1 MPIYWLPIYWL
12 PTYWLSPLFVIAEE
26 EKAEKAE
33 EKAKAEEEEPSA
45 AAMQKK
51 VYKAHKQK
59 MKDLIPDFKIHNLDS
74 DSSSEEE
81 QTDA

>member
-1 MPIYWLPIYWL
+1 MILLIAYLLIAYSLIAYLIGLPVIGL
-12 PTYWLSPLFVIAEE
+12 PVIDE
-26 EKAEKAE
+26 EK
-33 EKAKAEEEEPSA
+33 EPA
-45 AAMQKK
+45 AAAKQKK

-59 MKDLIPDFKIHNLDS
+59 MKDVIPGFKIHNLDS